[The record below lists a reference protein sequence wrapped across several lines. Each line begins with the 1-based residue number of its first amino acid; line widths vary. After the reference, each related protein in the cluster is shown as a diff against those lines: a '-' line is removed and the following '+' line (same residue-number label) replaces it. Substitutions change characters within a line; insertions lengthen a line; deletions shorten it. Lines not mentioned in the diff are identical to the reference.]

1 MWNTKSVR
9 GIKRRAF
16 VYGFLTTLS
25 LFVLSYFGTFRS
37 AINVI
42 RDNLD
47 ESIGLLSQQSAE
59 LLSVQLDN
67 NLTSLSIASQLP
79 EITQQP
85 FSAAIASL
93 PHLRTILGF
102 SELALATSDGLAHY
116 PDGLVLDLS
125 DRNYI
130 QSALQGLPTIS
141 DPLIS
146 RVSGQWVII
155 AAAPYFS
162 QAGELTGVIMG
173 RIDAGVLNELVT
185 NAGFGQSGYAYLIH
199 QDGQILAHP
208 NPSFVQTP
216 PFTVDQLANQFPP
229 YQDFLR
235 FFREALG
242 SNQGVGSYSLHG
254 QTLRFG
260 HAQVPQTKWILF
272 VGASEEELLRGLFT
286 LQHIILIVASGFTL
300 LLGLG
305 IYRFLGSFL
314 QPALDLEQLFLK
326 AAQGSF
332 HVRASG
338 SYPDEF
344 SRLAQSFNSLLE
356 QIQSLTYYDALT
368 NLPNFRSGLEQIG
381 KFLALGHQ
389 EKVVVLIIT
398 IDRFSSIQQGT
409 GYIGADWLL
418 VQLANR
424 LQSKQIESQLLF
436 RGPGEHFVLVF
447 TCKNK
452 DEFLQLHYQPFIK
465 HLSRPYE
472 LVDSKIIH
480 RLKSPQAGTKTFHV
494 TYSSGFSIFPDHG
507 TIPEELVDHANLSM
521 AMVQEQGGKGI
532 QEFSLTLLEERSIK
546 NQIEIDLP
554 QGLTNNQFFLVYQPI
569 RELKTGKLFG
579 LEALIRWNHP
589 DLGFISPEQFI
600 SVAERSGFIHRI
612 SSWVF
617 TTVCIQIRTWKDQGL
632 VVPAVSINLS
642 SQEFEYPGLVQTL
655 LETLHHY
662 DLQASAIKIEI
673 TERTVIQ
680 QIDQGKEKIINL
692 QKQGI
697 EVALDDFGIGYSSL
711 NYLVS
716 LPVSTIKIDKS
727 FIMEIHNNPQSR
739 AIVLGLLGMAK
750 NLGIRVVCEGI
761 ETSEQFQWLL
771 HQAAD
776 LGQGYFISRPKEPHD
791 QDLISMF
798 EESI

>member
-1 MWNTKSVR
+1 MR

-25 LFVLSYFGTFRS
+25 LFVLAYLVTFRT

-47 ESIGLLSQQSAE
+47 QGIGLLSQQSAE
-59 LLSVQLDN
+59 LLSVQLEN
-67 NLTSLSIASQLP
+67 NLTSLSIAAQLP

-85 FSAAIASL
+85 LLDAVSSL
-93 PHLRTILGF
+93 THLRTILGF
-102 SELALATSDGLAHY
+102 SELALVTTDGLAHY
-116 PDGLVLDLS
+116 PDGLILDLS
-125 DRNYI
+125 DRSYI
-130 QSALQGLPTIS
+130 QAALSGEPTVS

-146 RVSGQWVII
+146 RVSGQLVII
-155 AAAPYFS
+155 AAVPYFS
-162 QAGELTGVIMG
+162 QAGELIGVLMG

-185 NAGFGQSGYAYLIH
+185 NAGFGPSGYAYLIH
-199 QDGQILAHP
+199 QDGSVLAHP
-208 NPSFVQTP
+208 NPLFVQSP
-216 PFTVDQLANQFPP
+216 PITVDQLAIQSPA

-235 FFREALG
+235 FFREAQG

-260 HAQVPQTKWILF
+260 YVQVPETQWLLF

-286 LQHIILIVASGFTL
+286 LQHIILIVALVFTL

-305 IYRFLGSFL
+305 LYRFLGSFL

-326 AAQGSF
+326 AAQGAF

-368 NLPNFRSGLEQIG
+368 NLPNFRSGLDQLG
-381 KFLALGHQ
+381 KFLSLGHQ
-389 EKVVVLIIT
+389 EKVVVLMIS

-436 RGPGEHFVLVF
+436 RGPGESFVLVF
-447 TCKNK
+447 TCKNT
-452 DEFLQLHYQPFIK
+452 DEFYQLHYQPTIK
-465 HLSRPYE
+465 FLSRPYE
-472 LVDSKIIH
+472 LVDLKIIH
-480 RLKSPQAGTKTFHV
+480 RLKSPQTGTKTFHV
-494 TYSSGFSIFPDHG
+494 TYSSGFVISPDHG
-507 TIPEELVDHANLSM
+507 AKPEELVDHANLTM
-521 AMVQEQGGKGI
+521 ATVQEQGGKGI
-532 QEFSLTLLEERSIK
+532 QEFSLALLEERSIK
-546 NQIEIDLP
+546 NQIELDLP
-554 QGLTNNQFFLVYQPI
+554 QALTNNQFFLVYQPI
-569 RELKTGKLFG
+569 RELKTGRLFG

-600 SVAERSGFIHRI
+600 PLAERSGFIHRI

-632 VVPAVSINLS
+632 VVPSVSINLS
-642 SQEFEYPGLVQTL
+642 SQEFEYPGLVQIL
-655 LETLHHY
+655 LETLDQY
-662 DLQASAIKIEI
+662 DLPASAIKIEI

-680 QIDQGKEKIINL
+680 QIEQGIEKISNL
-692 QKQGI
+692 QEQGI

-750 NLGIRVVCEGI
+750 NLNIKVVCEGI

-771 HQAAD
+771 HQTAD

-798 EESI
+798 AERI